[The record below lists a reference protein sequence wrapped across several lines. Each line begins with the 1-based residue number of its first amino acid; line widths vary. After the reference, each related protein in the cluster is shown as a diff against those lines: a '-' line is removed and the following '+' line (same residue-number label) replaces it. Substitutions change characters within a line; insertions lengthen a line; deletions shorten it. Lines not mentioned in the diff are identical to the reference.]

1 MESLLSEPI
10 EKRQEQEKVQIKRI
24 LVPIDGSE
32 YSMRAAKYA
41 IELAKLQKAQIIC
54 IHVITSQ
61 PYGYAFSGPCID
73 QYMED
78 INNQYKSWFK
88 KVIQMAENEG
98 IKNIKTEVFTD
109 VRSTTDALINYA
121 SSNSIDLIVVGTR
134 GRTGL
139 QRVIIG
145 SVASG
150 IVRHAHCP
158 VVLVR

>member
-1 MESLLSEPI
+1 M
-10 EKRQEQEKVQIKRI
+10 
-24 LVPIDGSE
+24 
-32 YSMRAAKYA
+32 YS
-41 IELAKLQKAQIIC
+41 C
-54 IHVITSQ
+54 HNITSLWL
-61 PYGYAFSGPCID
+61 CIQRSLYLN

-78 INNQYKSWFK
+78 INNQNKSWFK

-109 VRSTTDALINYA
+109 VKSTTDALINYA
-121 SSNSIDLIVVGTR
+121 SGNSIDLIVVGTR

-150 IVRHAHCP
+150 IVQHAHCP
-158 VVLVR
+158 VVPVR

>member
-1 MESLLSEPI
+1 MESLLSEPV

-41 IELAKLQKAQIIC
+41 IELSKLQKAQIIC
-54 IHVITSQ
+54 IHVITSL

-88 KVIQMAENEG
+88 KVIQMAENDG

-109 VRSTTDALINYA
+109 VRSTTDAIINYA
-121 SSNSIDLIVVGTR
+121 SGNSIDLIIIGTR

-150 IVRHAHCP
+150 IVQHAHCP